1 MDEIKHYVSKR
12 KAGKPLGPGFPHY
25 KNKAERK
32 LAAALCQKAGV
43 FEEVL
48 REDPVMRQRLAK
60 ARQSASAS
68 TYESRWRRFQL
79 KLKELRRQLARE
91 LGVQPYDP
99 AVDKALHT
107 QSFNTLRFDRTPY
120 ERLKR
125 KIYGW

>member
-12 KAGKPLGPGFPHY
+12 KARKPLGPGFPHY

-43 FEEVL
+43 SEEAL

-60 ARQSASAS
+60 ARQSASES
-68 TYESRWRRFQL
+68 THESRRHRFQL
-79 KLKELRRQLARE
+79 KLKELRRQIACK

-107 QSFNTLRFDRTPY
+107 PYFNTWRLDQTPY
-120 ERLKR
+120 ESLKR
-125 KIYGW
+125 KVYGW